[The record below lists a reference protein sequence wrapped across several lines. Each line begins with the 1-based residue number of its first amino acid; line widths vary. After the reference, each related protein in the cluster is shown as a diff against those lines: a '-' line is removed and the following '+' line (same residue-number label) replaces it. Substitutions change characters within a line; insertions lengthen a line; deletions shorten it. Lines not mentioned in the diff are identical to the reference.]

1 VEAALSGKG
10 KGVHMEALLQAI
22 ATAPGVTAAFVCSG
36 AGKVEASAVPG
47 EMSAQ
52 ALETVARTLTQTLGG
67 IELARKRKVGDLDM
81 GFAGGRLLVK
91 ALSPGCLCLLTVK
104 RVNVAL
110 VNLSANVTVKK
121 IKDLRKAAGAV
132 PEAAAVAATASV
144 PAEPLEAPASP
155 AAGATAVVDSRVL
168 SLIERELARALGSEA
183 QLVLYY
189 EIAATGM
196 SKAAFPRAC
205 LGDLVE
211 RLSGEIGEV
220 SRRETFLQASTKIIM
235 QG

>member
-1 VEAALSGKG
+1 
-10 KGVHMEALLQAI
+10 MEAILKEV
-22 ATAPGVTAAFVCSG
+22 ATAAGVTAAFVCSG

-47 EMSAQ
+47 EVSAQ
-52 ALETVARTLTQTLGG
+52 ALETVARTLAQTLGG

-91 ALSPGCLCLLTVK
+91 SLSPGCLCLLTVK

-110 VNLSANVTVKK
+110 VNLSANVAVRK

-132 PEAAAVAATASV
+132 PAAAAVGAPVSV
-144 PAEPLEAPASP
+144 PEKPPETPASP
-155 AAGATAVVDSRVL
+155 AAGASAVVDGRVL
-168 SLIERELARALGSEA
+168 SLIERELARVLGSEA

-189 EIAATGM
+189 EIAAMGM
-196 SKAAFPRAC
+196 SKAAFPRAY

-211 RLSGEIGEV
+211 RVSGEIGEGP
-220 SRRETFLQASTKIIM
+220 RRDAFLQASHKIITES
-235 QG
+235 

>member
-1 VEAALSGKG
+1 
-10 KGVHMEALLQAI
+10 MEAILQEMAA
-22 ATAPGVTAAFVCSG
+22 ATGVTAAFVCSG

-47 EMSAQ
+47 EVSAQ
-52 ALETVARTLTQTLGG
+52 VLETVARTLAQTFGG

-132 PEAAAVAATASV
+132 PEAAAVAAAVSI
-144 PAEPLEAPASP
+144 PAIPPEAPASP
-155 AAGATAVVDSRVL
+155 EAGAPAVVDGRVL
-168 SLIERELARALGSEA
+168 SLIERELGRALGSEA

-196 SKAAFPRAC
+196 SKAAFPRAY

-211 RLSGEIGEV
+211 RLSGEIGEA
-220 SRRETFLQASTKIIM
+220 SRREAFLQASNKIIT
-235 QG
+235 QS